1 MFDSFCN
8 FAQLRSSLI
17 LALLVSIGASGAV
30 LTPAYAKPDANIS
43 SLNMAD
49 PSIVGLDADDV
60 QSLRAGMQAAVD
72 AGQIPGALLMIANK
86 EKVAVLE
93 SVGTQGPNDATPM
106 NQETIFRIYSMSK
119 PIVSVAA
126 MMLVEQGK
134 LAIEDPVSKYIPE
147 YANLSV
153 MAEGEQ
159 PRAAVNTMTVE
170 HLLTHESGLIYG
182 VFDPESE
189 LGKMYLEAGS
199 SSYAISALELA
210 RRLAGLP
217 LRNEPGTQWVY
228 SRSTDVLGAV
238 LEVAAGKPLDVLLDE
253 MIFTPLGM
261 DDTSFYI
268 PASKAQDLSEPIH
281 GTLTTPLR
289 AQPMFSG
296 GGGLNST
303 TEDYARFGFMLIN
316 GGEYMGTRLL
326 KPETIALMR
335 EPRIGSE
342 VGRAGFFFGNAGDFG
357 LGFGLLPTQMGKPE
371 TATFGWDG
379 LAGTAFWVDPTNE
392 LFVVYM
398 IQANDVPGGLSFR
411 ARTALYKELAD

>member
-1 MFDSFCN
+1 MFYTHSKRTHSHN
-8 FAQLRSSLI
+8 SLF
-17 LALLVSIGASGAV
+17 LTLLLSIGVSGTLASS
-30 LTPAYAKPDANIS
+30 AYAKPDAHVS
-43 SLNMAD
+43 SLQVAG
-49 PSIVGLDADDV
+49 PAAVGLDTEDV
-60 QSLRAGMQAAVD
+60 QALRAGMQASVD
-72 AGQIPGALLMIANK
+72 AGQIPGAVLMVANK
-86 EKVAVLE
+86 NEVGVLE

-134 LAIEDPVSKYIPE
+134 LAIADPVSKYIPE
-147 YANLSV
+147 YAHLSV
-153 MAEGEQ
+153 MTEGEQ
-159 PRAAVNTMTVE
+159 PRPAMKTMTVE
-170 HLLTHESGLIYG
+170 NLLTHESGLIYG

-210 RRLAGLP
+210 RRLAALP
-217 LRNEPGTQWVY
+217 LRFEPGTEWVY

-261 DDTSFYI
+261 DDTTFYV
-268 PASKAQDLSEPIH
+268 PASKAKHLAEPIH
-281 GTLTTPLR
+281 GNLTTPLVS
-289 AQPMFSG
+289 QPMFSG

-303 TEDYARFGFMLIN
+303 TEDYARFGFMLMN
-316 GGEYMGTRLL
+316 DGEYMGTRLL
-326 KPETIALMR
+326 QPETIALMR
-335 EPRIGSE
+335 APRIGTD
-342 VGRAGFFFGNAGDFG
+342 VGRANFFYGNAGDFG
-357 LGFGLLPTQMGKPE
+357 LGFGLVPTQMGKPE
-371 TATFGWDG
+371 TATFGWNG

-398 IQANDVPGGLSFR
+398 IQANDVPGGLSFNS
-411 ARTALYKELAD
+411 RTALYKELAD

>member
-1 MFDSFCN
+1 MFDTLSKH
-8 FAQLRSSLI
+8 RHSSLF
-17 LALLVSIGASGAV
+17 LALVLSIGVSGTVA
-30 LTPAYAKPDANIS
+30 TPAYAKPDANVS
-43 SLNMAD
+43 SLKLAG
-49 PSIVGLDADDV
+49 PSAVGLDAESV
-60 QSLRAGMQAAVD
+60 QALVAGMQASID
-72 AGQIPGALLMIANK
+72 AGQIPGAVLMIANK
-86 EKVAVLE
+86 DQVGVLE
-93 SVGTQGPNDATPM
+93 SVGTQGPNDSTPM

-147 YANLSV
+147 YAHLTV
-153 MAEGEQ
+153 MGEGEQ
-159 PRAAVNTMTVE
+159 VHPAMKTMTVE
-170 HLLTHESGLIYG
+170 NLLTHESGLIYG
-182 VFDPESE
+182 VFDPDSE

-210 RRLAGLP
+210 RRLAALP
-217 LRNEPGTQWVY
+217 LRFEPGAKWHY

-238 LEVAAGKPLDVLLDE
+238 LEVASGKPLDVLLNE

-268 PASKAQDLSEPIH
+268 PASKAKDLAEGIY
-281 GTLTTPLR
+281 GTLTTPLVTE
-289 AQPMFSG
+289 PMFSG

-303 TEDYARFGFMLIN
+303 TEDYARFGFMLMN
-316 GGEYMGTRLL
+316 DGEYMGTRLL

-335 EPRIGSE
+335 EPRIGTE
-342 VGRAGFFFGNAGDFG
+342 VDRTSFFYGNNGDFG
-357 LGFGLLPTQMGKPE
+357 LGFGLIPTQMGKPE

-379 LAGTAFWVDPTNE
+379 AAGTAFWVDPTNE

-398 IQANDVPGGLSFR
+398 IQARDVPGGLNFR
-411 ARTALYKELAD
+411 ARTTLYKELAD

>member
-1 MFDSFCN
+1 MFVSHS
-8 FAQLRSSLI
+8 QRHSSVF
-17 LALLVSIGASGAV
+17 LALLLSIGVSGTVA
-30 LTPAYAKPDANIS
+30 TSAYAKPDANVS
-43 SLNMAD
+43 SLTLAG
-49 PSIVGLDADDV
+49 PAAVGLDSEDV
-60 QSLRAGMQAAVD
+60 QALRAGMQAAVD
-72 AGQIPGALLMIANK
+72 AEQIPGAMFMIANK
-86 EKVAVLE
+86 DQVGVLE
-93 SVGTQGPNDATPM
+93 SVGTQGPSDSTPM

-147 YANLSV
+147 YAHLTV

-159 PRAAVNTMTVE
+159 PRPAMKTMTVE
-170 HLLTHESGLIYG
+170 NLLTHESGLIYG
-182 VFDPESE
+182 VFDPDSE

-199 SSYAISALELA
+199 SSYAINALELA
-210 RRLAGLP
+210 RRLAALP
-217 LRNEPGTQWVY
+217 LRYEPGTEWSY

-238 LEVAAGKPLDVLLDE
+238 LEVAAGKPLNVLLDE

-268 PASKAQDLSEPIH
+268 PASKAQDLAQPIH
-281 GTLTTPLR
+281 GNLTTPLVV
-289 AQPMFSG
+289 QPMFSG

-303 TEDYARFGFMLIN
+303 TEDYARFGFMLMN
-316 GGEYMGTRLL
+316 NGEYMGTRLL
-326 KPETIALMR
+326 KPETIARMR
-335 EPRIGSE
+335 VPKIGTE
-342 VGRAGFFFGNAGDFG
+342 VGRANFFFGNIGDFG
-357 LGFGLLPTQMGKPE
+357 LGFGLIPTQMGKPE

>member
-1 MFDSFCN
+1 MFDTHTHRRHRHSRT
-8 FAQLRSSLI
+8 L
-17 LALLVSIGASGAV
+17 LALALSIGVSAA
-30 LTPAYAKPDANIS
+30 LTVPAFAKPDAHTS
-43 SLNMAD
+43 SLSLAG
-49 PSIVGLDADDV
+49 PSAVGLDAEDV
-60 QSLRAGMQAAVD
+60 QALRAGMQAAID
-72 AGQIPGALLMIANK
+72 AGQIPGAVLMIANK
-86 EKVAVLE
+86 DQVGVLE
-93 SVGTQGPNDATPM
+93 TVGQQGPADATPM

-147 YANLSV
+147 FAHLSV
-153 MAEGEQ
+153 MVEGEQ
-159 PRAAVNTMTVE
+159 PRPALNTMTIE
-170 HLLTHESGLIYG
+170 NLLTHESGLIYG
-182 VFDPESE
+182 VFDPDGA

-210 RRLAGLP
+210 RRLAALP
-217 LRNEPGTQWVY
+217 LNSEPGTKWTY

-238 LEVAAGKPLDVLLDE
+238 LEVASGKPLDVLLEE

-261 DDTSFYI
+261 DDTSFYV
-268 PASKAQDLSEPIH
+268 PAAKAKDLAESIY
-281 GTLTTPLR
+281 GTLTTPLVV
-289 AQPMFSG
+289 QPMFSG

-303 TEDYARFGFMLIN
+303 TEDYARFGFMLMN
-316 GGEYMGTRLL
+316 DGEYMGTRLL
-326 KPETIALMR
+326 QPETIARMR
-335 EPRIGSE
+335 LPRIGTQVDRSD
-342 VGRAGFFFGNAGDFG
+342 FFFGNAGDFG
-357 LGFGLLPTQMGKPE
+357 LGFGLIPTQIGKPE

-398 IQANDVPGGLSFR
+398 IQATDVPGGLSFR

>member
-1 MFDSFCN
+1 MFVSHS
-8 FAQLRSSLI
+8 QRHSSVF
-17 LALLVSIGASGAV
+17 LALLLSIGVSGTVA
-30 LTPAYAKPDANIS
+30 TSAYAKPDANVS
-43 SLNMAD
+43 SLTLAG
-49 PSIVGLDADDV
+49 PAAVGLDSEDV
-60 QSLRAGMQAAVD
+60 QALRAGMQAAVD
-72 AGQIPGALLMIANK
+72 AEQIPGAMLMIANK
-86 EKVAVLE
+86 DQVGVLE
-93 SVGTQGPNDATPM
+93 SVGTQGPSDSTPM

-147 YANLSV
+147 YAHLTV

-159 PRAAVNTMTVE
+159 PRPAMKTMTVE
-170 HLLTHESGLIYG
+170 NLLTHESGLIYG
-182 VFDPESE
+182 VFDPDSE

-199 SSYAISALELA
+199 SSYAINALELA
-210 RRLAGLP
+210 RRLAALP
-217 LRNEPGTQWVY
+217 LRYEPGTEWSY

-238 LEVAAGKPLDVLLDE
+238 LEVAAGKPLNVLLDE

-268 PASKAQDLSEPIH
+268 PASKAQDLAQPIH
-281 GTLTTPLR
+281 GNLTTPLVV
-289 AQPMFSG
+289 QPMFSG

-303 TEDYARFGFMLIN
+303 TEDYARFGFMLMN
-316 GGEYMGTRLL
+316 NGEYMGTRLL
-326 KPETIALMR
+326 KPETIARMR
-335 EPRIGSE
+335 VPKIGTE
-342 VGRAGFFFGNAGDFG
+342 VGRANFFFGNIGDFG
-357 LGFGLLPTQMGKPE
+357 LGFGLIPTQMGKPE

>member
-1 MFDSFCN
+1 MFDAN
-8 FAQLRSSLI
+8 THRKHRHSSLF
-17 LALLVSIGASGAV
+17 LALALSVGLSAA
-30 LTPAYAKPDANIS
+30 AFAKPDASVS
-43 SLNMAD
+43 SLQLAG
-49 PSIVGLDADDV
+49 PAAVGLDAEDV
-60 QSLRAGMQAAVD
+60 QALRAGMQAAID
-72 AGQIPGALLMIANK
+72 AGQIPGAILMVANK
-86 EKVAVLE
+86 DQVGVLE
-93 SVGTQGPNDATPM
+93 TVGKQGPNDATPM

-147 YANLSV
+147 YASLTV

-159 PRAAVNTMTVE
+159 PRPALKTMTVE
-170 HLLTHESGLIYG
+170 NLLTHESGLIYG
-182 VFDPESE
+182 VFDPDSE

-210 RRLAGLP
+210 RRLAALP
-217 LRNEPGTQWVY
+217 LRFEPGTKWHY

-238 LEVAAGKPLDVLLDE
+238 LEVASGKPLDVLLDE

-268 PASKAQDLSEPIH
+268 PATKAKDLAEPIY
-281 GTLTTPLR
+281 GDVTTPLVKE
-289 AQPMFSG
+289 PMFSG

-316 GGEYMGTRLL
+316 GGEYMGTRLI
-326 KPETIALMR
+326 KEETIALMR
-335 EPRIGSE
+335 QPKIGTE
-342 VGRAGFFFGNAGDFG
+342 VDRSSFFFGNAGDFG
-357 LGFGLLPTQMGKPE
+357 LGFGLMPTQMGKPE

-379 LAGTAFWVDPTNE
+379 AAGTAFWVDPSNE

-398 IQANDVPGGLSFR
+398 IQARDVPGGLNFR
-411 ARTALYKELAD
+411 ARTTLYKELAD

>member
-1 MFDSFCN
+1 
-8 FAQLRSSLI
+8 
-17 LALLVSIGASGAV
+17 
-30 LTPAYAKPDANIS
+30 
-43 SLNMAD
+43 
-49 PSIVGLDADDV
+49 
-60 QSLRAGMQAAVD
+60 
-72 AGQIPGALLMIANK
+72 
-86 EKVAVLE
+86 
-93 SVGTQGPNDATPM
+93 M

-147 YANLSV
+147 YAHLTV
-153 MAEGEQ
+153 MGEGEQ
-159 PRAAVNTMTVE
+159 VHPAMKTMTVE
-170 HLLTHESGLIYG
+170 NLLTHESGLIYG
-182 VFDPESE
+182 VFDPDSE

-210 RRLAGLP
+210 RRLAALP
-217 LRNEPGTQWVY
+217 LRFEPGAKWHY

-238 LEVAAGKPLDVLLDE
+238 LEVASGKPLDVLLNE

-268 PASKAQDLSEPIH
+268 PASKAKDLAEGIY
-281 GTLTTPLR
+281 GTLTTPLVTE
-289 AQPMFSG
+289 PMFSG

-303 TEDYARFGFMLIN
+303 TEDYARFGFMLMN
-316 GGEYMGTRLL
+316 DGEYMGTRLL

-335 EPRIGSE
+335 EPRIGTE
-342 VGRAGFFFGNAGDFG
+342 VDRTSFFYGNNGDFG
-357 LGFGLLPTQMGKPE
+357 LGFGLIPTQMGKPE

-379 LAGTAFWVDPTNE
+379 AAGTAFWVDPTNE

-398 IQANDVPGGLSFR
+398 IQARDVPGGLNFR
-411 ARTALYKELAD
+411 ARTTLYKELAD